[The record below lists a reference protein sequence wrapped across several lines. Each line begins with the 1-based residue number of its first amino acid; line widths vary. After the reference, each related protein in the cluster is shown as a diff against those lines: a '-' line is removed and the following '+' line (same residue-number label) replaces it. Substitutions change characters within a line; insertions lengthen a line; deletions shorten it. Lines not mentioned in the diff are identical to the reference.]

1 MEFTLLRPSKKLEVE
16 KTLQNLVDVFDMIFF
31 IMGKD
36 EDIIQVSRIKIG
48 SKTL

>member
-16 KTLQNLVDVFDMIFF
+16 KTLHVFDMIFF